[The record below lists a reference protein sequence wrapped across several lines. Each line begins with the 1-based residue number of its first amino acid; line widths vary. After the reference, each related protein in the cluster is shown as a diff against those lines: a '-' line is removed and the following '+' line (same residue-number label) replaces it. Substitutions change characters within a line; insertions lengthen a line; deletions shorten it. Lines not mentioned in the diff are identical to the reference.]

1 MDFSPAQSYKYVF
14 IWKSYMCIFC
24 AFNTLLSHFVNFDWI
39 YWKFN
44 CASYNP
50 IYIAYYIKRQIRGN
64 NYRDNSNNFFSRNKI
79 FKIHFFIIISK
90 FNSIN
95 ISTNYY
101 TFYVKCDTIILYSI
115 LDVIVM
121 NICYK
126 LLWYW

>member
-50 IYIAYYIKRQIRGN
+50 IYIVYYIKRQIRGN
-64 NYRDNSNNFFSRNKI
+64 NYRDNSNNFLPEIKYLKSTSLSSFQNSI
-79 FKIHFFIIISK
+79 VLISLLIIIL
-90 FNSIN
+90 F
-95 ISTNYY
+95 
-101 TFYVKCDTIILYSI
+101 
-115 LDVIVM
+115 M
-121 NICYK
+121 
-126 LLWYW
+126 